1 MTRRSEF
8 CPTGTGSLI
17 RGQGE
22 YRKKVLRNAKK
33 PLSLKKLRFNT
44 HYDMMMSR
52 FEKEGEGYAKQ

>member
-17 RGQGE
+17 E
-22 YRKKVLRNAKK
+22 CHRKKVLRNAKK
-33 PLSLKKLRFNT
+33 PLNLKKLRFNT
-44 HYDMMMSR
+44 HYVMMMSR